1 MSKPFSF
8 EEASQPVAN
17 PDNQG
22 FSFDEASG
30 KEPDGA
36 FKRGWNKA
44 SNAMAVSANTA
55 IGDNQAAAERIKTA
69 SDYNAANPG
78 SQESQELMQAWETG
92 EGISGGFSSV
102 GGEIAKDWREAS
114 GLGGKLKSAWDNTA
128 AVGETLAEQTGNM
141 VAPLAGMGVGHA
153 AGRAVGTPIG
163 AGIGAVVGAP
173 AGGVGAVPGAGAGG
187 AIGGTVGGIGGS
199 ILGGAIGNAAQESG
213 YMALGDIQE
222 AGIDPGDVDAV
233 RAYLDENSGRLLE
246 QGATKGAIIATVDR
260 LTMGIGSKLL
270 NGPLREATHRALAGM
285 GVDAADKAA
294 VKAATQSSDFAA
306 RLAGDAAYQS
316 SKQGAERIARNMAAF
331 AVDPAGEFTG
341 EFVGTGVAT
350 GEWDA
355 KDATLEAVMGLGQSG
370 VMYAGQKAYQH
381 GSKALGGIR
390 DGANPGEQVP
400 PAADAPTPAADQGSR
415 ATGDAFSEAPDAA
428 APAYEVDA
436 DGVIRTGE
444 DLGAAGMAP
453 GQVQPQYRTERPF
466 PARPSE
472 QMGLDPAAGAL
483 SDAAA
488 TAVDSGATAQLA
500 QQAAEQQAAEQAQ
513 KDAKKGAKAGEQIDT
528 STGEI
533 TQAAGDLLAGD
544 SAAELQDSLNFV
556 KQAARANGWDARLV
570 AERDR
575 LQAELDKLQPQAKA
589 KEAAKQVLSAGGTEA
604 DANRA
609 ATDSLIDSMAQSP
622 DISIATEAPAAVASA
637 KREMPPT
644 SVQEGIAQAQAR
656 RAQAKPADQ
665 AAVSPETV
673 TAPADAEAS
682 PQPTDQ
688 MAVKDESRAVEP
700 SATVEPVADQTT
712 GDIKAITAK
721 QIPQMTDAELAQAI
735 DHYGP
740 EHKRTAKLQKE
751 QAKRVT
757 QGAGNVP
764 QAAETVEASPQ
775 PAQVAGQAPAD
786 SAQATGAADAGSAA
800 GVDPAARWEA
810 MSRDERQA
818 LAEKS
823 GVKPVFV
830 KSLPGAPWDRIGEA
844 TKQKLV
850 EAMTTEA
857 PQPAAQSS
865 IEGRDLGDGWAEF
878 RQDSGTVG
886 IPRAEMPQI
895 KAEHRGAMV
904 NFLNA
909 RGVQHGEAT
918 VPASALKPTQAEFS
932 RDKVARARDFEG
944 GNRSILISQDGH
956 VLDGHHQWLAAR
968 EKGEDVKVIRLD
980 APIRELVSLA
990 HEFPS
995 STTDISSEAAAEP
1008 AKPASLKEGIEAAR
1022 AKRAEAKAVT
1032 EPDAFIK
1039 APDGSLDFGEITP
1052 DMAKAA
1058 GRQAGKIRLQQGDE
1072 AFGLTHIELR
1082 HGAEIRSAGFA
1093 DVPAFVADIAQHIDE
1108 VWKPAAT
1115 RQLVALHK
1123 VGNNRM
1129 MFVELQ
1135 PGKDEAGDFYTVNT
1149 AFTSRK
1155 AEKKGW
1161 KLLWEARAQASGE
1174 SGNRPSFAVS
1184 PPVAGGEVT
1193 NPSSQ
1198 SNDSIA
1204 RPQPEAEAGDKAAI
1218 PISIANIKAG
1228 DRFQS
1233 VKYGNT
1239 APTGGVIE
1247 KVGPANI
1254 TFGGE
1259 YMGNPI
1265 SGVKLPRAALVGGKI
1280 VRDGV
1285 VYDVVATDATPEP
1298 AKKAP
1303 RGVLAKKAEA
1313 KAKALADYFT
1323 PGNVVPAYGGNFDR
1337 VISYQAPDKDGHWSV
1352 TVRQVVKQGDAWV
1365 DAPGGRERNHMTL
1378 PEARELKAGPVG
1390 QVELSATAQPEGAD
1404 QAVAIED
1411 FPLKEAAASY
1421 SGISHS
1427 GNDRAKSD
1435 KAEFEAYIDG
1445 AKSSAMAVAHTQA
1458 QRDAVDKAITELRAD
1473 YLAQYR
1479 RLMAVRAG
1487 TVSSFVAGGSKF
1499 NSKQA
1504 NARNNAYDRA
1514 IEAFTTWQAANT
1526 HKARKAALDARTEAE
1541 KAADADAAA
1550 QASADKAQKKEDSD
1564 RSLMRKILS
1573 WKKGAEP
1580 VAIGK
1585 SAVLDGVNKG
1595 RDGYP
1600 TSIKLKPTDGSALT
1614 DDKFDLAA
1622 LFRDRKRGE
1631 SVPDSKRRVRE
1642 LVDAVRAEDATASA
1656 QEDAQAA
1663 EPAKSSDSK
1672 TPLLDAHVAAMDQ
1685 ARDGKIDPE
1694 AFRAAFAQ
1702 VEANGEAMRAE
1713 MNSMSK
1719 DKLLRAG
1726 GVYFYHRHKDDRKAE
1741 VVEALYRATLDE
1753 YSLGKSYGPNSY
1765 MLSGNG
1771 LANHRAAK
1779 AQALRDLVASTDE
1792 AALAQFAAEIAES
1805 RKEREARK
1813 EATRQALENPKTLPE
1828 FRSFISYH
1836 AEKHNETRRD
1846 AYLRLTPEQRRR
1858 YDELE
1863 AEGTRE
1869 AREQAKNKQ
1878 RTKIASAGNT
1888 TAGEVIATKHTK
1900 HGHDLYVVKLE
1911 ERVSREDYDTLN
1923 SSAKRMGGSYS
1934 SYRGNGA
1941 IPGFQFRTREA
1952 AEAFRKLVAG
1962 DTEAAQEVAQARR
1975 DAFEDDRSQ
1984 SAVER
1989 LRTMAAALNERAEEE
2004 LGRDRKVNTSRRARM
2019 ASAAEAAANANK
2031 ALAGTME
2038 NIADAIEAGK
2048 AKFLDLVRQKVQV
2061 EFLGAELRNAK
2072 DAQIRAKY
2080 PSYADQVKHQGQPI
2094 DDETVD
2100 YSDYP
2105 TYGGMRS
2112 DLAGIARQMIEV
2124 DGLKNLGQRLL
2135 KVADDVSDAYVEWA
2149 KNNLLSV
2156 SRFARGE
2163 QFAEF
2168 TSRDDAERAIRRSN
2182 LSDRAIVLPL
2192 KRGVNRIVL
2201 SPSEAMKQGIWQG
2214 DDKRIGLSGDFG
2226 REIVEAVGRRAGSKI
2241 KLPWQLETVHAKRK
2255 RLEGMGIYTG
2265 SEYRAALR
2273 EFADLQQA
2281 MATPDK
2287 IKQMERAM
2295 IGRRSDGLDFFP
2307 TSEAVVDAMLE
2318 AAEIA
2323 EGMGVLEPSAGMG
2336 HIADAIR
2343 EKTGVEPDVVELSG
2357 ERRELLQAKGYH
2369 LAGDDFMAMQPRTFY
2384 TFGDIFQAPDGTKGI
2399 MHGGAAWSGRASLHA
2414 INEDGSEGKMLGW
2427 YDRDDLTGIE
2437 QRGSWSGY
2445 DRIVMNP
2452 PFSKGRDIQHVQH
2465 AYSLLKPGGRLV
2477 AIMGEGA
2484 FFQSNSAAEGFRAW
2498 LDDLG
2503 ATSERLP
2510 ENSFMDAALPVN
2522 TAVNARMVVIDKP
2535 DTDTSGITADSA
2547 RRAAVR
2553 ARVAA
2558 NNYSREDENFLQG
2571 MLKELYEK
2579 TGDSVLEHKLSTW
2592 LDSRYQRLEAVD
2604 QLYAEHDKAFA
2615 GKDDVLF
2622 SRRPVNVAR
2631 GATPVLSHDAV
2642 KAIVERVNARLNL
2655 GTQLAVYRSEAE
2667 LFAAAPEIER
2677 QAEND
2682 QAKGQINAV
2691 YHDGKV
2697 HVVTSAFVFEAD
2709 VEGAILDALAHEG
2722 QGHYG
2727 IRALFHGDR
2736 QAIDAALREF
2746 FAAIG
2751 GVAGVRRLAA
2761 KNDIDLSLYLKTA
2774 ASMGERQ
2781 RAGYLADE
2789 LLAHL
2794 QGKAATASLT
2804 QRAAAAAKAY
2814 LGAIREWLRNHGFTN
2829 LAKGTDADIALLLK
2843 RMRDASTLAASSAK
2857 GAPRFSLRP
2866 LQTKSEAFKRWF
2878 GKSKV
2883 VGADGQPLNLYHG
2896 TAADFT
2902 VFDQSRAGLSTGHT
2916 TAPLGIFLTSDGR
2929 SARAYAEKASDGIP
2943 GYGRVMDLYASIQNP
2958 YLMSVEESQEVESPL
2973 EARRLRTRLE
2983 QQGYDGIRLKGTP
2996 VWIAFNNY
3004 QVKSA
3009 TDNVGTFDEFDPDIR
3024 FSRSAVRDMASN
3036 AANAIAS
3043 VSVQDVKRSALGKW
3057 TDFLSLGLQSLGR
3070 RQLVDLYD
3078 GMLPMRK
3085 YAKLVELMDADK
3097 NDTGAAADELARRWG
3112 KLKDSGKLADLMHEA
3127 TLAQTDADPLVPESK
3142 AVNPGRRDALNKQFE
3157 QLSPEAQAIYREAR
3171 DAYKAHHRNVIEAIK
3186 ERVKRSEMGSER
3198 KAELLRKMDSEFYK
3212 AIQGVYFPLAR
3223 FGSYV
3228 VAVNGPD
3235 GKIASVHRAETMGEA
3250 NALREQLQQK
3260 FPRDSGY
3267 DVGKVTLD
3275 KEFVASRDSVS
3286 RGFMSE
3292 LYGAL
3297 DGMKLPSSQLAELED
3312 TLGQLY
3318 LASMPDLS
3326 WAKHGIHRK
3335 GTAGFSDDARR
3346 AFAQNLFHGARYL
3359 AKLRYGD
3366 RMQDELDRMQKYAD
3380 ARKQDADYDQPKAQ
3394 RVIDEM
3400 VKRHES
3406 MMNPKSNPL
3415 STALTS
3421 FGFIYYLGLS
3431 PAAAVVN
3438 LTQTA
3443 LVAYPVMGAK
3453 WGFNKSAAALMK
3465 ASNEAVRGKNDITK
3479 SLSPEEL
3486 KAFEKAVRDGT
3497 IDVTQAHD
3505 LAGIAQGEDS
3515 KVMWKIRPV
3524 MRMASYMF
3532 HQAEVFNRQV
3542 TFVASYRLAREAGAS
3557 TTAAYEQAKKATYDG
3572 HFDYSASN
3580 RPRLMQGNVA
3590 KVVLLFKQY
3599 AQNMIYTLTRNTYQA
3614 FAGESPAVR
3623 KEARKTIG
3631 AILALHAAAAGVLGL
3646 PLVGPLLALASA
3658 VGGDDDEPWDAEV
3671 ALRNLLA
3678 DALGPKASEVIARG
3692 LSRLGP
3698 ADISGRV
3705 ALNNLLL
3712 PDVQEGLEGKKL
3724 AEAWTSAMLGPVA
3737 GIFTN
3742 AAVGA
3747 NHIAEGRY
3755 AMGLESMLPVALRNP
3770 LKSLRYADEGVVD
3783 RSGVVVRDEVGI
3795 AGIASQLVG
3804 FSPSEVR
3811 LSFEGKSAIFDADR
3825 RLSNRRSELMTQF
3838 ARAAMEGDQEGMAE
3852 AREAIAAFNQKN
3864 PSRRIQANHLMQSVQ
3879 ARRRRIAQAESGVY
3893 LPRNRADAREAG
3905 RFANPE

>member
-1 MSKPFSF
+1 
-8 EEASQPVAN
+8 
-17 PDNQG
+17 
-22 FSFDEASG
+22 
-30 KEPDGA
+30 
-36 FKRGWNKA
+36 
-44 SNAMAVSANTA
+44 
-55 IGDNQAAAERIKTA
+55 
-69 SDYNAANPG
+69 
-78 SQESQELMQAWETG
+78 
-92 EGISGGFSSV
+92 
-102 GGEIAKDWREAS
+102 
-114 GLGGKLKSAWDNTA
+114 
-128 AVGETLAEQTGNM
+128 
-141 VAPLAGMGVGHA
+141 
-153 AGRAVGTPIG
+153 
-163 AGIGAVVGAP
+163 
-173 AGGVGAVPGAGAGG
+173 
-187 AIGGTVGGIGGS
+187 
-199 ILGGAIGNAAQESG
+199 
-213 YMALGDIQE
+213 
-222 AGIDPGDVDAV
+222 
-233 RAYLDENSGRLLE
+233 
-246 QGATKGAIIATVDR
+246 
-260 LTMGIGSKLL
+260 
-270 NGPLREATHRALAGM
+270 
-285 GVDAADKAA
+285 
-294 VKAATQSSDFAA
+294 
-306 RLAGDAAYQS
+306 
-316 SKQGAERIARNMAAF
+316 
-331 AVDPAGEFTG
+331 
-341 EFVGTGVAT
+341 
-350 GEWDA
+350 
-355 KDATLEAVMGLGQSG
+355 
-370 VMYAGQKAYQH
+370 
-381 GSKALGGIR
+381 
-390 DGANPGEQVP
+390 
-400 PAADAPTPAADQGSR
+400 
-415 ATGDAFSEAPDAA
+415 
-428 APAYEVDA
+428 
-436 DGVIRTGE
+436 
-444 DLGAAGMAP
+444 
-453 GQVQPQYRTERPF
+453 
-466 PARPSE
+466 
-472 QMGLDPAAGAL
+472 
-483 SDAAA
+483 
-488 TAVDSGATAQLA
+488 
-500 QQAAEQQAAEQAQ
+500 
-513 KDAKKGAKAGEQIDT
+513 
-528 STGEI
+528 
-533 TQAAGDLLAGD
+533 
-544 SAAELQDSLNFV
+544 
-556 KQAARANGWDARLV
+556 
-570 AERDR
+570 
-575 LQAELDKLQPQAKA
+575 
-589 KEAAKQVLSAGGTEA
+589 
-604 DANRA
+604 
-609 ATDSLIDSMAQSP
+609 
-622 DISIATEAPAAVASA
+622 
-637 KREMPPT
+637 
-644 SVQEGIAQAQAR
+644 
-656 RAQAKPADQ
+656 
-665 AAVSPETV
+665 
-673 TAPADAEAS
+673 
-682 PQPTDQ
+682 
-688 MAVKDESRAVEP
+688 
-700 SATVEPVADQTT
+700 
-712 GDIKAITAK
+712 
-721 QIPQMTDAELAQAI
+721 
-735 DHYGP
+735 
-740 EHKRTAKLQKE
+740 
-751 QAKRVT
+751 
-757 QGAGNVP
+757 
-764 QAAETVEASPQ
+764 
-775 PAQVAGQAPAD
+775 
-786 SAQATGAADAGSAA
+786 
-800 GVDPAARWEA
+800 
-810 MSRDERQA
+810 
-818 LAEKS
+818 
-823 GVKPVFV
+823 
-830 KSLPGAPWDRIGEA
+830 
-844 TKQKLV
+844 
-850 EAMTTEA
+850 
-857 PQPAAQSS
+857 
-865 IEGRDLGDGWAEF
+865 
-878 RQDSGTVG
+878 
-886 IPRAEMPQI
+886 
-895 KAEHRGAMV
+895 
-904 NFLNA
+904 
-909 RGVQHGEAT
+909 
-918 VPASALKPTQAEFS
+918 
-932 RDKVARARDFEG
+932 
-944 GNRSILISQDGH
+944 
-956 VLDGHHQWLAAR
+956 
-968 EKGEDVKVIRLD
+968 
-980 APIRELVSLA
+980 
-990 HEFPS
+990 
-995 STTDISSEAAAEP
+995 
-1008 AKPASLKEGIEAAR
+1008 
-1022 AKRAEAKAVT
+1022 
-1032 EPDAFIK
+1032 
-1039 APDGSLDFGEITP
+1039 
-1052 DMAKAA
+1052 
-1058 GRQAGKIRLQQGDE
+1058 
-1072 AFGLTHIELR
+1072 
-1082 HGAEIRSAGFA
+1082 
-1093 DVPAFVADIAQHIDE
+1093 
-1108 VWKPAAT
+1108 
-1115 RQLVALHK
+1115 
-1123 VGNNRM
+1123 
-1129 MFVELQ
+1129 
-1135 PGKDEAGDFYTVNT
+1135 
-1149 AFTSRK
+1149 
-1155 AEKKGW
+1155 
-1161 KLLWEARAQASGE
+1161 
-1174 SGNRPSFAVS
+1174 
-1184 PPVAGGEVT
+1184 
-1193 NPSSQ
+1193 
-1198 SNDSIA
+1198 
-1204 RPQPEAEAGDKAAI
+1204 
-1218 PISIANIKAG
+1218 
-1228 DRFQS
+1228 
-1233 VKYGNT
+1233 
-1239 APTGGVIE
+1239 
-1247 KVGPANI
+1247 
-1254 TFGGE
+1254 
-1259 YMGNPI
+1259 
-1265 SGVKLPRAALVGGKI
+1265 
-1280 VRDGV
+1280 
-1285 VYDVVATDATPEP
+1285 
-1298 AKKAP
+1298 
-1303 RGVLAKKAEA
+1303 
-1313 KAKALADYFT
+1313 
-1323 PGNVVPAYGGNFDR
+1323 
-1337 VISYQAPDKDGHWSV
+1337 
-1352 TVRQVVKQGDAWV
+1352 
-1365 DAPGGRERNHMTL
+1365 
-1378 PEARELKAGPVG
+1378 
-1390 QVELSATAQPEGAD
+1390 
-1404 QAVAIED
+1404 
-1411 FPLKEAAASY
+1411 
-1421 SGISHS
+1421 
-1427 GNDRAKSD
+1427 
-1435 KAEFEAYIDG
+1435 
-1445 AKSSAMAVAHTQA
+1445 
-1458 QRDAVDKAITELRAD
+1458 
-1473 YLAQYR
+1473 
-1479 RLMAVRAG
+1479 
-1487 TVSSFVAGGSKF
+1487 
-1499 NSKQA
+1499 
-1504 NARNNAYDRA
+1504 
-1514 IEAFTTWQAANT
+1514 
-1526 HKARKAALDARTEAE
+1526 RTEAE
-1541 KAADADAAA
+1541 KAADLAAA
-1550 QASADKAQKKEDSD
+1550 EQAREDKAQKERDAD
-1564 RSLMRKILS
+1564 LTLMRKILS
-1573 WKKGAEP
+1573 WKKGGEP
-1580 VAIGK
+1580 VAITK
-1585 SAVLDGVNKG
+1585 TAVLDGVNKG

-1600 TSIKLKPTDGSALT
+1600 TSIKLKPTDGSTLT

-1622 LFRDRKRGE
+1622 LFRNRKRGE
-1631 SVPDSKRRVRE
+1631 SVPESKRRVRE
-1642 LVDAVRAEDATASA
+1642 LVDAVRAEAATEAAQDAVE
-1656 QEDAQAA
+1656 QEQS
-1663 EPAKSSDSK
+1663 PAKADS
-1672 TPLLDAHVAAMDQ
+1672 TIPLLQAHEAAMEQ
-1685 ARDGKIDPE
+1685 ARDGKIEAE

-1702 VEANGEAMRAE
+1702 VEGNREAILAE
-1713 MNSMSK
+1713 LNSMNK
-1719 DKLLRAG
+1719 EKLLRAG
-1726 GVYFYHRHKDDRKAE
+1726 GVHFYHRYKSEKKDR
-1741 VVEALYRATLDE
+1741 VVEALYRSMLDE
-1753 YSLGKSYGPNSY
+1753 YALGKSYGPTSY
-1765 MLSGNG
+1765 MMTAAGMES
-1771 LANHRAAK
+1771 HRQAK
-1779 AQALRDLVASTDE
+1779 AQALRDLVAGTD
-1792 AALAQFAAEIAES
+1792 ADALSQYAAEVAELRKERES
-1805 RKEREARK
+1805 RKE
-1813 EATRQALENPKTLPE
+1813 ATQKALTDPQTLAE
-1828 FRSFISYH
+1828 FRSAITYNAERH
-1836 AEKHNETRRD
+1836 AETRRE

-1858 YDELE
+1858 YDALE
-1863 AEGTRE
+1863 AESTRE
-1869 AREQAKNKQ
+1869 ARDQAKAKQ

-2004 LGRDRKVNTSRRARM
+2004 LGRDRKANTARRARM

-2061 EFLGAELRNAK
+2061 EFLGTELRNAK

-2149 KNNLLSV
+2149 KNNLQSV

-2214 DDKRIGLSGDFG
+2214 DDKRIALSGDFG

-2384 TFGDIFQAPDGTKGI
+2384 TFGDVFQAPDGTKGI

-2427 YDRDDLTGIE
+2427 YDRDELTGIE

-2535 DTDTSGITADSA
+2535 ATDTSGITADSA

-2571 MLKELYEK
+2571 MLKALYEK
-2579 TGDSVLEHKLSTW
+2579 TGNSVLEHKLSTW

-2691 YHDGKV
+2691 YHNGKV

-2727 IRALFHGDR
+2727 IRALFRGDR
-2736 QAIDAALREF
+2736 QAIDTALREF

-2761 KNDIDLSLYLKTA
+2761 KNDIDLSLYLNTA

-2958 YLMSVEESQEVESPL
+2958 YLMSVEESQEVGSPL

-3085 YAKLVELMDADK
+3085 YAKLVERMDADK

-3142 AVNPGRRDALNKQFE
+3142 AVNPGRRDALIKQFE

-3275 KEFVASRDSVS
+3275 KEFIASRDSVS

-3783 RSGVVVRDEVGI
+3783 RSGVVVLDEVGI
-3795 AGIASQLVG
+3795 AGIASQLAG

-3811 LSFEGKSAIFDADR
+3811 LSFEGKSAIFNADR
-3825 RLSNRRSELMTQF
+3825 RLSDRRSELMTQF
-3838 ARAAMEGDQEGMAE
+3838 ARAAMEGDQKGMAE

-3879 ARRRRIAQAESGVY
+3879 ARRRRIAQAEDGVY

>member
-1 MSKPFSF
+1 MADLYDEFQIGQDPQS
-8 EEASQPVAN
+8 
-17 PDNQG
+17 NQQTG
-22 FSFDEASG
+22 GDLFDEFGLNAPEPEG
-30 KEPDGA
+30 KGVLGHARDIGLSAAKSVIGVPEAMVGLADIPTGGAVGKALENEGGTFGVRFKQAKDMLSDLHTDQYKQQQQQFQDADGIIDKA
-36 FKRGWNKA
+36 GVALTNPSLIVNPVVESVGPMLAGGAIAKGLGLATKA
-44 SNAMAVSANTA
+44 SPLVAGA
-55 IGDNQAAAERIKTA
+55 IGEGAVMA
-69 SDYNAANPG
+69 G
-78 SQESQELMQAWETG
+78 SQA
-92 EGISGGFSSV
+92 EGIRQQTDDGLLTPEQSVASVATGALGSLFGYAGGRLAQKLGIGDVDTMLAGGVKPEQIAADLAQAPAKSIPRQVIEGAISEGFLEELPQSV
-102 GGEIAKDWREAS
+102 SEQIVQNLA
-114 GLGGKLKSAWDNTA
+114 LGKPWSDGVDDA
-128 AVGETLAEQTGNM
+128 AVMGT
-141 VAPLAGMGVGHA
+141 LAGMAMG
-153 AGRAVGTPIG
+153 
-163 AGIGAVVGAP
+163 
-173 AGGVGAVPGAGAGG
+173 GAGAG
-187 AIGGTVGGIGGS
+187 
-199 ILGGAIGNAAQESG
+199 
-213 YMALGDIQE
+213 
-222 AGIDPGDVDAV
+222 
-233 RAYLDENSGRLLE
+233 
-246 QGATKGAIIATVDR
+246 
-260 LTMGIGSKLL
+260 
-270 NGPLREATHRALAGM
+270 
-285 GVDAADKAA
+285 
-294 VKAATQSSDFAA
+294 
-306 RLAGDAAYQS
+306 
-316 SKQGAERIARNMAAF
+316 
-331 AVDPAGEFTG
+331 
-341 EFVGTGVAT
+341 
-350 GEWDA
+350 
-355 KDATLEAVMGLGQSG
+355 
-370 VMYAGQKAYQH
+370 YAGLSRTAP
-381 GSKALGGIR
+381 SEIAP
-390 DGANPGEQVP
+390 DGVQ
-400 PAADAPTPAADQGSR
+400 S
-415 ATGDAFSEAPDAA
+415 APDAA
-428 APAYEVDA
+428 PEADLTDAEPQAEPAFGDA
-436 DGVIRTGE
+436 VEPESPVIVPPVS
-444 DLGAAGMAP
+444 GMAP
-453 GQVQPQYRTERPF
+453 PQVPQQYRTERPF

-472 QMGLDPAAGAL
+472 QMGLDPAAGPM
-483 SDAAA
+483 SAAA
-488 TAVDSGATAQLA
+488 ALAVDSGASQQLA
-500 QQAAEQQAAEQAQ
+500 DQAALQQAAELAQ
-513 KDAKKGAKAGEQIDT
+513 KEAKKGVKAGEQIDT

-544 SAAELQDSLNFV
+544 PAAALQDDLSYV

-575 LQAELDKLQPQAKA
+575 IEGELAKLQPATEPAKA
-589 KEAAKQVLSAGGTEA
+589 EAAKVEPKADVSSDRYEVGQTWRSSGGKGSYVVESVSEDGKLATVRSGKNNTFSVHL
-604 DANRA
+604 DAEKANGWA
-609 ATDSLIDSMAQSP
+609 PEQKP
-622 DISIATEAPAAVASA
+622 APANL
-637 KREMPPT
+637 
-644 SVQEGIAQAQAR
+644 QEGIAQAQAR
-656 RAQAKPADQ
+656 NAQAKPADQ
-665 AAVSPETV
+665 ADVSPETV
-673 TAPADAEAS
+673 TAPAAAEAS
-682 PQPTDQ
+682 TQP
-688 MAVKDESRAVEP
+688 A
-700 SATVEPVADQTT
+700 ADQPA

-740 EHKRTAKLQKE
+740 GHKRTAKLQNE
-751 QAKRVT
+751 QAKRAT

-775 PAQVAGQAPAD
+775 PAQVAGQAPAAD
-786 SAQATGAADAGSAA
+786 AEAAGAAAAGSAA
-800 GVDPAARWEA
+800 GVDHGAQWAGMSKEQRKAIADQTDIKPVLRKALAGAKWQSLNADVQRKLAERMQKPLTYESAKADADAARARSAAAGEA
-810 MSRDERQA
+810 MNSFPKLPSGLTPD
-818 LAEKS
+818 
-823 GVKPVFV
+823 GVK
-830 KSLPGAPWDRIGEA
+830 A
-844 TKQKLV
+844 TKEWQAAKAESDAALRGEQDANSV
-850 EAMTTEA
+850 VVKNFPAENRAAIQAERESRAAANAA
-857 PQPAAQSS
+857 PQ
-865 IEGRDLGDGWAEF
+865 IEGRDLGEGWAEF
-878 RQDSGTVG
+878 HKDSGTVG

-909 RGVQHGEAT
+909 RGVQHQEST
-918 VPASALKPTQAEFS
+918 VPASALRPTQAEFS
-932 RDKVARARDFEG
+932 RDKVAKARDFEG

-980 APIRELVSLA
+980 APIRELVKLA

-995 STTDISSEAAAEP
+995 STTDAGSETAPEQGVRDMAGQP
-1008 AKPASLKEGIEAAR
+1008 
-1022 AKRAEAKAVT
+1022 V
-1032 EPDAFIK
+1032 DAQVFVS

-1052 DMAKAA
+1052 EMAKAA

-1204 RPQPEAEAGDKAAI
+1204 WPQPEAEAGDKAAI

-1254 TFGGE
+1254 TFGGQ

-1280 VRDGV
+1280 VRGGV

-1298 AKKAP
+1298 ANKAP

-1323 PGNVVPAYGGNFDR
+1323 PGNVVPSYGGNFDR
-1337 VISYQAPDKDGHWSV
+1337 VISYQAPDKDGQWSV
-1352 TVRQVVKQGDAWV
+1352 TVRAVEKRGDSWV
-1365 DAPGGRERNHMTL
+1365 DKPGERERNHSTQ
-1378 PEARELKAGPVG
+1378 PDARELKAGPAGQVE

-1458 QRDAVDKAITELRAD
+1458 QRDAVDQAIKDLRAD

-1479 RLMAVRAG
+1479 RLMNVRAG
-1487 TVSSFVAGGSKF
+1487 TVSSYVAGGSNF

-1514 IEAFTTWQAANT
+1514 IDAFTAWQAANT

-1541 KAADADAAA
+1541 KASDADAEA
-1550 QASADKAQKKEDSD
+1550 QAIIEKAQKERDAD
-1564 RSLMRKILS
+1564 LTLMRKILS
-1573 WKKGAEP
+1573 WKKGGEP
-1580 VAIGK
+1580 VAIAKG
-1585 SAVLDGVNKG
+1585 AVLDGVNKG

-1600 TSIKLKPTDGSALT
+1600 TSIKLKPTDGSTLT

-1656 QEDAQAA
+1656 QEDARAA
-1663 EPAKSSDSK
+1663 EPAKPSDSK

-1685 ARDGKIDPE
+1685 ARDGKIAPE
-1694 AFRAAFAQ
+1694 AFRVAFAQ

-1726 GVYFYHRHKDDRKAE
+1726 GVHFYHRHKDDRKAE

-1765 MLSGNG
+1765 MLSSSG

-1779 AQALRDLVASTDE
+1779 AQALRDLVAGTDE
-1792 AALAQFAAEIAES
+1792 AALQQFAAEIAES

-1836 AEKHNETRRD
+1836 SEKHNETRRE
-1846 AYLRLTPEQRRR
+1846 AYLRLPPEQRRR

-1888 TAGEVIATKHTK
+1888 SAGEVIATKHTK

-1911 ERVSREDYDTLN
+1911 ERVGREDYDTLN
-1923 SSAKRMGGSYS
+1923 GSAKRMGGSYS

-2004 LGRDRKVNTSRRARM
+2004 LGRDRKVNTARRARM

-2100 YSDYP
+2100 YSAFP

-2156 SRFARGE
+2156 SRFGRGD
-2163 QFAEF
+2163 QLAEF
-2168 TSRDDAERAIRRSN
+2168 ASRDDAERAIRRSN

-2214 DDKRIGLSGDFG
+2214 DDKRIGLSGEFG

-2307 TSEAVVDAMLE
+2307 TSEAVVDSMLE

-2399 MHGGAAWSGRASLHA
+2399 MRGGRAWSGRASLHA

-2535 DTDTSGITADSA
+2535 ATDTSGITADSA

-2558 NNYSREDENFLQG
+2558 NNYSRDDENFLQG
-2571 MLKELYEK
+2571 MLKALYEK

-2727 IRALFHGDR
+2727 IRALFRGDR

-2761 KNDIDLSLYLKTA
+2761 KNDIDLSLYLNTA

-2866 LQTKSEAFKRWF
+2866 LQTKSEAFRRWF
-2878 GKSKV
+2878 GDSKV
-2883 VGADGQPLNLYHG
+2883 VDADGKPLNLYHG

-2902 VFDQSRAGLSTGHT
+2902 VFDQSRAGSATGHAT
-2916 TAPLGIFLTSDGR
+2916 SALGIFMSSDR
-2929 SARAYAEKASDGIP
+2929 RAAQNYAEKASDGMP

-3009 TDNVGTFDEFDPDIR
+3009 TDNNGEFDEFDPDIR
-3024 FSRSAVRDMASN
+3024 FSRSSYRDMARN
-3036 AANAIAS
+3036 AADAIAS

-3085 YAKLVELMDADK
+3085 YAKLVERMDADK

-3142 AVNPGRRDALNKQFE
+3142 AVNPGRRDALIKQFE

-3250 NALREQLQQK
+3250 NALRDQLQQK

-3267 DVGKVTLD
+3267 DVGKATLD

-3524 MRMASYMF
+3524 MRLASFMF

-3599 AQNMIYTLTRNTYQA
+3599 AQNMIYTLARNTYQA

-3705 ALNNLLL
+3705 SLNNLLL

-3770 LKSLRYADEGVVD
+3770 LKSLRYADEGAVD

-3838 ARAAMEGDQEGMAE
+3838 ARAAMEGDQKGMAE

-3879 ARRRRIAQAESGVY
+3879 ARRRRIAQAEDGVY